1 MSNNPF
7 MDYQEQFFKLWND
20 NMDQMLNSDAYKA
33 IAKNIPGAETY
44 TKAMEAMVP
53 NVENY
58 WKTMASSMPAVT
70 AMNPVMDYWKD
81 FADKMPGMDYFKNM
95 PTAAQMM
102 DYWKNFADAAKMM
115 DYWKQFADA
124 DKMMEYWK
132 NFADVDKMMET
143 WKEFAEKNPFME
155 YWKGFTGNFK
165 QATITWLIALVLI
178 VIGWF
183 NVRICQQAGGFI
195 GSIRYGVYALGIILF
210 IILVY
215 LFPTMAA
222 FSDTLPNLIR
232 NSIYWAIRK
241 PFKLLVSLFFH
252 FFPMFLTYTDR
263 QFLPLYAFIWTTFGF
278 AAIVLLTDFLLLSE
292 FEPYLPLVDECGD
305 FIINPETGKP
315 YMPGEEELIEAGS
328 PGEAP
333 EMSEEEI
340 LEEMRKL
347 DGF

>member
-1 MSNNPF
+1 MHELIQGLISNESLFGRIMTRIGTVIAANILFVLFSMPVVTAGAAFAALHHTMFKMLRSKDAINPF
-7 MDYQEQFFKLWND
+7 
-20 NMDQMLNSDAYKA
+20 
-33 IAKNIPGAETY
+33 
-44 TKAMEAMVP
+44 
-53 NVENY
+53 
-58 WKTMASSMPAVT
+58 
-70 AMNPVMDYWKD
+70 
-81 FADKMPGMDYFKNM
+81 
-95 PTAAQMM
+95 
-102 DYWKNFADAAKMM
+102 
-115 DYWKQFADA
+115 KQ
-124 DKMMEYWK
+124 
-132 NFADVDKMMET
+132 
-143 WKEFAEKNPFME
+143 

-263 QFLPLYAFIWTTFGF
+263 HFLPLYAFIWTTFGF
-278 AAIVLLTDFLLLSE
+278 AAIVLLTDYLLLSE

-305 FIINPETGKP
+305 FIINPETGRP
-315 YMPGEEELIEAGS
+315 YMPGEEELIEAES
-328 PGEAP
+328 TGEAP

>member
-115 DYWKQFADA
+115 GTFHGVDA
-124 DKMMEYWK
+124 DDDGKTDRYSIIIQKLEYIDTLDLTPEQK
-132 NFADVDKMMET
+132 TRLA
-143 WKEFAEKNPFME
+143 
-155 YWKGFTGNFK
+155 
-165 QATITWLIALVLI
+165 Q
-178 VIGWF
+178 
-183 NVRICQQAGGFI
+183 
-195 GSIRYGVYALGIILF
+195 ALGI
-210 IILVY
+210 
-215 LFPTMAA
+215 
-222 FSDTLPNLIR
+222 SDKNIR
-232 NSIYWAIRK
+232 RK
-241 PFKLLVSLFFH
+241 
-252 FFPMFLTYTDR
+252 
-263 QFLPLYAFIWTTFGF
+263 
-278 AAIVLLTDFLLLSE
+278 
-292 FEPYLPLVDECGD
+292 
-305 FIINPETGKP
+305 
-315 YMPGEEELIEAGS
+315 
-328 PGEAP
+328 AP
-333 EMSEEEI
+333 WW
-340 LEEMRKL
+340 
-347 DGF
+347 